1 MSTEEVPAGQPD
13 PEVPADGVPQ
23 PRDLDGDPYAL
34 RALAHPLRLRLLEEL
49 TMLGPLT
56 ATEAAAR
63 VGESP
68 SSCSFHLRSLAKYG
82 FIEEAEGGTGRQR
95 PWRVVTTGNRW
106 ATTRETPAAER
117 AAGDALSA
125 VVRDRDQRLLE
136 EHLAHRD
143 QLDDDW
149 LRAAFNSNYGGWLTP
164 AELDDIGEKL
174 TDLWA
179 PYLGRLTRPDDIPE
193 GARLV
198 HMFAYAFPRADYYD
212 EQAPADRD
220 RTDAGHQPGPTG
232 EDDPDA

>member
-1 MSTEEVPAGQPD
+1 MSTESLAPETGPGPA
-13 PEVPADGVPQ
+13 
-23 PRDLDGDPYAL
+23 RDLGADPLAM
-34 RALAHPLRLRLLEEL
+34 RALAHPVRIRLLEEL
-49 TMLGPLT
+49 TFRGPLT
-56 ATEAAAR
+56 ATQAAEH

-125 VVRDRDQRLLE
+125 VVRDRDQRLLQ

-143 QLDDDW
+143 RLDDDW
-149 LRAAFNSNYGGWLTP
+149 LRAAFSSNYGGWLTP

-174 TDLWA
+174 TALWA
-179 PYLGRLTRPDDIPE
+179 PYLGRLTRQEDIPE
-193 GARLV
+193 DARLV
-198 HMFAYAFPRADYYD
+198 HMFAYAFPRADHHD
-212 EQAPADRD
+212 ELPPTDRD
-220 RTDAGHQPGPTG
+220 RAHAH

>member
-1 MSTEEVPAGQPD
+1 MSSEASEPAQPG
-13 PEVPADGVPQ
+13 AQLPQ

-125 VVRDRDQRLLE
+125 VVRDRDQRLLQ
-136 EHLAHRD
+136 EHLAHRHR
-143 QLDDDW
+143 LDDDW
-149 LRAAFNSNYGGWLTP
+149 LRAAFSSNYGGWLTP

-174 TDLWA
+174 TALWA

-212 EQAPADRD
+212 EQPPADRD
-220 RTDAGHQPGPTG
+220 RTDAGHRPGATG